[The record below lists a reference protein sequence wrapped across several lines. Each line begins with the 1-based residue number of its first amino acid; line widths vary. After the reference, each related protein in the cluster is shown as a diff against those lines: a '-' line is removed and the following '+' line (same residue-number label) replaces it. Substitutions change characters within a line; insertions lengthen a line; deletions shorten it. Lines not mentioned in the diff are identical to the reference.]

1 MTKFKNWLVRLLHI
15 DSTGQK
21 ELGKKEVRFMD
32 FVEAI
37 EKWKTSK
44 QSDNFWFCVLHG
56 GCCEGNQR

>member
-32 FVEAI
+32 FVETI
-37 EKWKTSK
+37 EK
-44 QSDNFWFCVLHG
+44 
-56 GCCEGNQR
+56 CEDF